1 MVYLRCSV
9 LVHWILGT
17 GKGKQFL
24 LFYLDFFKVWSEGTF
39 FVDAKLS
46 PNQSVNF
53 SGIGLASLL
62 ALLLSTTALIFD
74 WMANRTPWYTISL
87 TLPLLLSAVGVTVL
101 GQWVIPL
108 LQALKTGQIIRE
120 DGPQTHLKKAGTPTM
135 GGVFFIP
142 VAVIIAGILSDFSEN
157 VLAVS
162 ALTLSYGFIGW
173 IDDWQILRRKSNKGI
188 SPRMK
193 LALQVVFAAVFCGWL
208 MFKGDL
214 SITNIY
220 LPWWGLS
227 LPLGMLFWPV
237 AGFVLVAQSNATNL
251 TDGVDGLAAG
261 TVAIAILALG
271 VIIAPTSP
279 DLMVFCAAVSG
290 SCLGFLAYNRNPAS
304 VFMGDTGSLALG
316 GALAAVALL
325 TNTLV
330 ALFILS
336 GIFFVET
343 LSVMAQVGYYKAT
356 KGPDGKGKRLF
367 KMAPLH
373 HHLELTGWSELQVVA
388 VFYIIAAFL
397 ASVCIMSIK

>member
-1 MVYLRCSV
+1 
-9 LVHWILGT
+9 
-17 GKGKQFL
+17 
-24 LFYLDFFKVWSEGTF
+24 VWSEGIF

-46 PNQSVNF
+46 PNQSLNF
-53 SGIGLASLL
+53 SGIGLASMLAVLL
-62 ALLLSTTALIFD
+62 TATAVIFD
-74 WMANRTPWYTISL
+74 GIGNRTPWNTNSL

-101 GQWVIPL
+101 GHWVIPM

-120 DGPQTHLKKAGTPTM
+120 DGPQAHLKKAGTPTM

-142 VAVIIAGILSDFSEN
+142 VAVAIACIFSNFSEN
-157 VLAVS
+157 VVAVS

-188 SPRMK
+188 SPKMK
-193 LALQVVFAAVFCGWL
+193 LALQVIFGAVFCSWL
-208 MFKGDL
+208 IFKGDF
-214 SITNIY
+214 SITNIH

-227 LPLGMLFWPV
+227 LPLGIFFWPV
-237 AGFVLVAQSNATNL
+237 AGFVLVAESNATNL
-251 TDGVDGLAAG
+251 TDGIDGLAAG
-261 TVAIAILALG
+261 TVAIAIFALG
-271 VIIAPTSP
+271 VVIAPTSP
-279 DLMVFCAAVSG
+279 DLMVFCTAVSG

-316 GALAAVALL
+316 GALAAVALI

-330 ALFILS
+330 VLFILS

-343 LSVMAQVGYYKAT
+343 LSVMAQVSYYKAT
-356 KGPDGKGKRLF
+356 KGSDGKGKRLF

-397 ASVCIMSIK
+397 ASLCIMVIK